1 MNIFYLHEDP
11 VQNAKWHIDK
21 HIVKMPIEYAQLMST
36 AHRILDGH
44 MYIGRTANG
53 RRIKRWK
60 LQDERDDILYK
71 ASHVNHPSAV
81 WVRESIENY
90 FQMYKIYMA
99 TLAEFT
105 HRYGKVHGAS
115 KPSMY
120 LMRAPL
126 NIPLVKGT
134 QIPQAMPDYCK
145 VEGDPITAY
154 RNYYINEKKR
164 FATWKNKEIPEWFMT
179 QNQKDIMTGCYGNYD
194 KTQPLKKDGKK
205 TSNIVS
211 LAEKRKEL
219 RE

>member
-36 AHRILDGH
+36 AHRMLDGH

-126 NIPLVKGT
+126 NIPVN
-134 QIPQAMPDYCK
+134 C
-145 VEGDPITAY
+145 E
-154 RNYYINEKKR
+154 
-164 FATWKNKEIPEWFMT
+164 
-179 QNQKDIMTGCYGNYD
+179 
-194 KTQPLKKDGKK
+194 PLKCGASNVSENLPVPL
-205 TSNIVS
+205 TSNLCVLFVFPI
-211 LAEKRKEL
+211 EKFPPL
-219 RE
+219 LSTILLVLLV

>member
-1 MNIFYLHEDP
+1 MWTRYILGRDGVNIFYLHEDP

-36 AHRILDGH
+36 AHRMLDGH

-99 TLAEFT
+99 HLQSL
-105 HRYGKVHGAS
+105 HIVMVKCMVQVN
-115 KPSMY
+115 
-120 LMRAPL
+120 PL
-126 NIPLVKGT
+126 
-134 QIPQAMPDYCK
+134 
-145 VEGDPITAY
+145 
-154 RNYYINEKKR
+154 YI
-164 FATWKNKEIPEWFMT
+164 
-179 QNQKDIMTGCYGNYD
+179 
-194 KTQPLKKDGKK
+194 
-205 TSNIVS
+205 
-211 LAEKRKEL
+211 
-219 RE
+219 